1 MKNKNRELE
10 NSLIEAQQNID
21 TNMKINETRN
31 TIDQQAREIFR
42 AMMKDEIEEVRR
54 YISKQATVEGKE
66 FVYKVENETIN
77 IPFVKEGRTFRQR
90 SYDLDKDGKFITV
103 YEVWEKD
110 EFYSGL
116 LELTFILE
124 NNEWKLSSIQGD
136 R

>member
-1 MKNKNRELE
+1 
-10 NSLIEAQQNID
+10 
-21 TNMKINETRN
+21 MKINETRN

-54 YISKQATVEGKE
+54 YISKQATVEGRE